1 VNWRSV
7 SLGQAGTIV
16 GGGTPSTAN
25 SKHFGDGYPWITPK
39 DLSRQRSRFVRTG
52 ERSITD
58 SGLRASSAKLLPT
71 GTVILSSRA
80 PIGLTAIAAVP
91 LTTNQGCRSFVPGAE
106 VDTLFMYYLLTSMKD
121 EFERRANG
129 STFKEIS
136 GSTLSAIEVLLP
148 PLEEQRGIAATLGAL
163 DDKIESNRRAIAL
176 MEDLTRTH
184 FDRLFDIRFDDEGV
198 ALSTLIAVNPRRKLS
213 DGESSTYVGM
223 SSLPE
228 FSAEIYE
235 WETKPAGSGARFTN
249 GDVLM
254 ARITPCLE
262 NGKTAVVD
270 MLEHDE
276 VAWGSTEY
284 IVLAPQGDIKT
295 SWIYCLARNDEV
307 RSFAIRSMTG
317 SSGRQRFKAD
327 RFDQYKITPPA
338 PAALEEF
345 NAIAEPVFRR
355 MKQLRDENLCALAL
369 RDALLPELLSGRIRV
384 PEAREAVEEVVA

>member
-58 SGLRASSAKLLPT
+58 SGLRASSAKLLPS

-91 LTTNQGCRSFVPGAE
+91 LTTNQGCRSFVPGDE
-106 VDTLFMYYLLTSMKD
+106 VDTLFMYYLLGSMKD

-148 PLEEQRGIAATLGAL
+148 PLAEQRGIAATLGAL
-163 DDKIESNRRAIAL
+163 DDKIESNRRIITLVPNLISKHVLGALSEASDTISVSQLAYFINGGAYTKGATGYGRMVIRIAELNSGPGDSTVYNDLDVGENQLARPGDILMSWSGSLGLYRWFRDEAIINQHIFKVISWVYPDWL
-176 MEDLTRTH
+176 I
-184 FDRLFDIRFDDEGV
+184 FDRLQSVMGIFRGIAQDKATTMGHIQRGHLDSTTVMIPSEESIR
-198 ALSTLIAVNPRRKLS
+198 ALDQK
-213 DGESSTYVGM
+213 
-223 SSLPE
+223 
-228 FSAEIYE
+228 
-235 WETKPAGSGARFTN
+235 
-249 GDVLM
+249 
-254 ARITPCLE
+254 
-262 NGKTAVVD
+262 
-270 MLEHDE
+270 
-276 VAWGSTEY
+276 
-284 IVLAPQGDIKT
+284 LAPLWAKLL
-295 SWIYCLARNDEV
+295 LAER
-307 RSFAIRSMTG
+307 
-317 SSGRQRFKAD
+317 
-327 RFDQYKITPPA
+327 
-338 PAALEEF
+338 
-345 NAIAEPVFRR
+345 
-355 MKQLRDENLCALAL
+355 ENLKLAAL

-384 PEAREAVEEVVA
+384 PEAQGAVEAVV

>member
-1 VNWRSV
+1 MNWRSV

-91 LTTNQGCRSFVPGAE
+91 LTTNQGCRSFVPGDE
-106 VDTLFMYYLLTSMKD
+106 VDTLFMYYLLGSMKD

-163 DDKIESNRRAIAL
+163 DDKIESNRRAYSLLRELGMARFEYVISRGNERRLPLSDVSISIARGIAPNYADDDPL
-176 MEDLTRTH
+176 APLVLNQRCVRDGRISLGPARRMV
-184 FDRLFDIRFDDEGV
+184 DRQVAIAKKASSGDILVNSTGTGTLGRVGRWHKGSIFVDGHVSVVKPNSDVVPPTVLAYALFGREMDIEGLATGSTGQTELSPTMLGSLKV
-198 ALSTLIAVNPRRKLS
+198 ALPSVDFATELEGDLFALERRS
-213 DGESSTYVGM
+213 VQ
-223 SSLPE
+223 
-228 FSAEIYE
+228 
-235 WETKPAGSGARFTN
+235 
-249 GDVLM
+249 
-254 ARITPCLE
+254 
-262 NGKTAVVD
+262 
-270 MLEHDE
+270 LEHE
-276 VAWGSTEY
+276 ILLLGQ
-284 IVLAPQGDIKT
+284 I
-295 SWIYCLARNDEV
+295 
-307 RSFAIRSMTG
+307 
-317 SSGRQRFKAD
+317 
-327 RFDQYKITPPA
+327 
-338 PAALEEF
+338 
-345 NAIAEPVFRR
+345 
-355 MKQLRDENLCALAL
+355 

-384 PEAREAVEEVVA
+384 SEAVA